1 MSDHPSGDVP
11 LGVVRRLTQLV
22 RPDAT
27 FGGTVM
33 TEVDRD
39 HELARWIDRALSY
52 TSALPLKQ

>member
-1 MSDHPSGDVP
+1 MP